1 MTDREYSLFLL
12 REEFLNAIEKL
23 DDEARQ
29 EQQDLIEFM
38 EINPKAP
45 IAFMVRG
52 FIMGYGKGLEFNKK
66 LEKTRGNLQKRTG
79 NAKAAAQRQRKRQ
92 GGI

>member
-12 REEFLNAIEKL
+12 REEFLDAINKL
-23 DDEARQ
+23 DEEARQ

-45 IAFMVRG
+45 IAFMVRD
-52 FIMGYGKGLEFNKK
+52 FIMGYGKGLEFNEK
-66 LEKTRGNLQKRTG
+66 LAEICK
-79 NAKAAAQRQRKRQ
+79 NAKETQEQQRKDSAKSK
-92 GGI
+92 GEYN

>member
-52 FIMGYGKGLEFNKK
+52 FIMGYGKGLEFNEK
-66 LEKTRGNLQKRTG
+66 LAEICRNAQETQK
-79 NAKAAAQRQRKRQ
+79 QQRKDSAK
-92 GGI
+92 GKGEYN